1 MERSTTGGDMP
12 EQPGPT
18 APSDRPAL
26 RRTARRPRLSD
37 AETEQRMLD
46 AGVRLVAERGLSL
59 SLEHLSIEDLIQDA
73 GVSRTSSYRRWPTK
87 DLFAADLLLRL
98 ARATDLPTDLSEDL
112 PGLTRDLADL
122 GARTGDLS
130 SATARRDLVV
140 GVLRIV
146 VAGDFDAML
155 RSPAWRSHVALRAA
169 HLGLPGGA
177 LREQVSRALRETEQR
192 FTDRRAAVFA
202 ALADLLGYRLAVPD
216 DRGWH
221 RLSLTLGA
229 VATGLLVR
237 GYADPD
243 AVTATTRTAPFGSTT
258 PADWSE
264 ATLASVGVVLGAIEP
279 DPEAA
284 WDEAGTAVLR
294 GALADPGTAV
304 RVLLAAAD
312 GSHGSRD
319 TAGSAARSPTA
330 PPCRRRVEGSPHAV
344 RSPRGADRS
353 AGSRSHPACPDGLAR
368 RAHQPGRAHH
378 RRRPVAGRAPRDRR
392 HRPPARAARADPPHP
407 RPVERPDLAHRG
419 QPAGPARERAVP
431 PRGAPGGPH
440 GTGLGARQRDLVEH
454 PAHADPAG
462 PGRGAAPLV
471 LPGGCAAPCGH
482 AGRAGHRR
490 GLGAAGRVREPGA
503 LGAARAGA

>member
-312 GSHGSRD
+312 D
-319 TAGSAARSPTA
+319 
-330 PPCRRRVEGSPHAV
+330 
-344 RSPRGADRS
+344 
-353 AGSRSHPACPDGLAR
+353 
-368 RAHQPGRAHH
+368 
-378 RRRPVAGRAPRDRR
+378 
-392 HRPPARAARADPPHP
+392 
-407 RPVERPDLAHRG
+407 
-419 QPAGPARERAVP
+419 
-431 PRGAPGGPH
+431 
-440 GTGLGARQRDLVEH
+440 
-454 PAHADPAG
+454 
-462 PGRGAAPLV
+462 
-471 LPGGCAAPCGH
+471 
-482 AGRAGHRR
+482 
-490 GLGAAGRVREPGA
+490 
-503 LGAARAGA
+503 